1 MPLGLALYPYIPR
14 PPCITKATSRCLK
27 SLFLSQSPPPLPTC
41 PHLQHQRVIFSSC
54 FTPSSDLAAQ
64 RPAGL
69 RSPSP
74 ETQQWCCQVS
84 LRVLGEIFSRPHWPH
99 TYTQGALLQETQ
111 QRCVWQEKS
120 SDKWQEKWQEK
131 GAKRSVAGDEMASTL
146 LLSCNLSK
154 ELRDKSLLS
163 SNAFLKMAVWAQIC
177 NFHSLSS
184 AELLS
189 IPYPAVS
196 SKHTVD

>member
-1 MPLGLALYPYIPR
+1 MSLITDPTDNCSLFQAALTAIFVKVEGAFTQAQMPLGLALYPYIPR

-99 TYTQGALLQETQ
+99 TYTQGALLQET
-111 QRCVWQEKS
+111 RAEMCVTGKV
-120 SDKWQEKWQEK
+120 KWQVTRKVTR
-131 GAKRSVAGDEMASTL
+131 KRSQEVGGRWWNGLYPS
-146 LLSCNLSK
+146 
-154 ELRDKSLLS
+154 
-163 SNAFLKMAVWAQIC
+163 AFL
-177 NFHSLSS
+177 
-184 AELLS
+184 
-189 IPYPAVS
+189 
-196 SKHTVD
+196 